1 MRYREM
7 KKAGFSVSELG
18 LGCEHLQGKDE
29 ALIREVVSAALDG
42 GINVMDVFMSEA
54 NVRTDIGK
62 AIRGRRGQVRIQGH
76 IGSAWLNGQYTRT
89 RDIQHCEF
97 FFEDLLSRLGTDY
110 MDIGMIHFVDDM
122 KDWEGIESGPVME
135 YAQRL
140 KKEGRILSVGMSSH
154 NPAVALRAVESGLI
168 DVLMFSLNPAYDLL
182 HEETLIDELF
192 ESKTYQ
198 TQTLKGVNPTRAR
211 LYARCEEMGV
221 GITVMKTLGAGAL
234 LKGETSPFGKP
245 LSVHQLVRYALDRP
259 GVKSTMVG
267 CISAAQVEEYLR
279 YEDKDD
285 GDLDY
290 SAALGGTAAYSLTGR
305 CMYCNHCLPCPSHID
320 IAQVNKYLD
329 LCAFR
334 QEAQES
340 VRDHY
345 LLLEHK
351 GGECIGCGQC
361 EKRCPFEVKVRS
373 RMAEAKALFGE

>member
-135 YAQRL
+135 YAQKL
-140 KKEGRILSVGMSSH
+140 KKEGRILSVGMSSTTRRW
-154 NPAVALRAVESGLI
+154 PCGRWRAAS
-168 DVLMFSLNPAYDLL
+168 
-182 HEETLIDELF
+182 
-192 ESKTYQ
+192 
-198 TQTLKGVNPTRAR
+198 
-211 LYARCEEMGV
+211 
-221 GITVMKTLGAGAL
+221 
-234 LKGETSPFGKP
+234 
-245 LSVHQLVRYALDRP
+245 
-259 GVKSTMVG
+259 ST
-267 CISAAQVEEYLR
+267 C
-279 YEDKDD
+279 
-285 GDLDY
+285 
-290 SAALGGTAAYSLTGR
+290 
-305 CMYCNHCLPCPSHID
+305 
-320 IAQVNKYLD
+320 
-329 LCAFR
+329 
-334 QEAQES
+334 
-340 VRDHY
+340 
-345 LLLEHK
+345 
-351 GGECIGCGQC
+351 
-361 EKRCPFEVKVRS
+361 
-373 RMAEAKALFGE
+373 